1 MFSGI
6 CGFDVGRCPWQGRRV
21 VSESVSAIADHLA
34 DVRRRIAAAAQR
46 AGRNPDD
53 VMLLPVTKTVGV
65 TEIRTL
71 YDLGVRAIGEN
82 RVAGALEKADAVAP
96 PDLAYHMIGHL
107 QRNKVKK
114 ALKVFSFIHSVDS
127 IRLARAIG
135 AELDRQGGTLPC
147 LAEVNTSGEA
157 QKHGMLPG
165 EVMGFLEEVSSLPGV
180 RIEGLMTM
188 AMLTGDAEETRP
200 CFAQL
205 RELADEARARDLPDV
220 RMKHLSMGM
229 TQDYEVAVEEGATI
243 VRVGSAIFAGL

>member
-1 MFSGI
+1 VPESL
-6 CGFDVGRCPWQGRRV
+6 DV
-21 VSESVSAIADHLA
+21 IADNLA
-34 DVRRRIAAAAQR
+34 EVRERIAAAAQR
-46 AGRNPDD
+46 AGRDAD
-53 VMLLPVTKTVGV
+53 EVLLLPVTKTVGGE
-65 TEIRTL
+65 EIRIL
-71 YDLGVRAIGEN
+71 YDLGVRAVGEN
-82 RVAGALEKADAVAP
+82 RVAAGLEKADALAL

-114 ALKVFSFIHSVDS
+114 ALGVFSFIHSVDS
-127 IRLARAIG
+127 VRLARAI
-135 AELDRQGGTLPC
+135 ASELDRQGRTLPC

-157 QKHGMLPG
+157 QKHGMAPG
-165 EVMGFLEEVSSLPGV
+165 EVMGFLEEASALPGV

-200 CFAQL
+200 CFAEL
-205 RELADEARARDLPDV
+205 RELAEEARARDLPNV